1 MSNMNGRN
9 RVKLYK
15 EISLRDGE
23 FCRNCGVLSAEKQLV
38 IDHRD
43 NDNGNNSMDNLQFL
57 CRKCNYLKNPRGA
70 GVPLDKCV
78 KCSSPAQN
86 INKEKEV
93 LFRWYMF
100 SVDQDMNYK
109 KIIHRTAEH
118 LNLSPVTTKRYL
130 DKMCSEIGVFE
141 KKAGIVNLKEDWEDL
156 LSSRDIELIEKIQE
170 QKKETKRF
178 LEESSNE

>member
-23 FCRNCGVLSAEKQLV
+23 FCRNCGALSAEKQLV

-70 GVPLDKCV
+70 GAPLDKCV

-93 LFRWYMF
+93 LFRKYMF
-100 SVDQDMNYK
+100 SSCENMNYK
-109 KIIHRTAEH
+109 KIIHRAAEH
-118 LNLSPVTTKRYL
+118 LDLSPVTTKRYL
-130 DKMCSEIGVFE
+130 DKMCSEVGVFE
-141 KKAGIVNLKEDWEDL
+141 KKAGIVKQKKDWYAL
-156 LSSRDIELIEKIQE
+156 LSSRDAELL
-170 QKKETKRF
+170 RN
-178 LEESSNE
+178 S